1 MYIKYINIYLFKF
14 IVLNY
19 KLFSV
24 KQILK
29 KMASKRLMGV
39 GNIIM
44 RSRGSS
50 ANNMSNILD
59 KSINTTS
66 TYETPKRQSD
76 RMVINPI
83 HLNKKEPL
91 IMKRLSTEP
100 RNNSFLN
107 NISSITGDYL
117 RKSKILNI
125 NYLKTEPRKESSKE
139 LLSQADQILKD
150 RTKNNLNLN
159 LLQKSAILDKTRK
172 LNLEN
177 YKIKLIK
184 NRQIELNTRVFDIN
198 NALKLNEKNFE
209 KDYRDFLNFVDK
221 NNRAQKRQEEYMAKL
236 RKKTE
241 QTEKELNEQNIKIK
255 KLRARIENVVK
266 KILVLKNYGSFVN
279 KLFQNEF
286 IYDKIKREEGWN
298 YFSVADD
305 LIKVYEQSNK
315 QKEEEKEN
323 EFKLNEQEYETWLI
337 KQFTNFE
344 NSIINLMSERNMYRK
359 EIINIQEKGQYELEK
374 LNRDLINLEKD
385 KQVLN
390 NNEEIKKLQKN
401 EEYTPP
407 ELMENVLNY
416 IDEFAELL
424 DINTNTEIFKDKTP
438 TNYVSICHL
447 LLNKMSQ
454 KEDFINDRIETFENL
469 MNSENANDRNLIE
482 KIISDRKKE
491 IKREKFLK
499 LVKIQK
505 EETKKNN
512 MKMLEKMNKFV
523 IKWRKIDVDYP
534 LKKKKVV
541 KKIVNDNHD
550 DDILYYSSDENN

>member
-1 MYIKYINIYLFKF
+1 
-14 IVLNY
+14 
-19 KLFSV
+19 
-24 KQILK
+24 
-29 KMASKRLMGV
+29 
-39 GNIIM
+39 
-44 RSRGSS
+44 
-50 ANNMSNILD
+50 MS
-59 KSINTTS
+59 
-66 TYETPKRQSD
+66 
-76 RMVINPI
+76 
-83 HLNKKEPL
+83 
-91 IMKRLSTEP
+91 
-100 RNNSFLN
+100 
-107 NISSITGDYL
+107 
-117 RKSKILNI
+117 
-125 NYLKTEPRKESSKE
+125 
-139 LLSQADQILKD
+139 
-150 RTKNNLNLN
+150 
-159 LLQKSAILDKTRK
+159 
-172 LNLEN
+172 
-177 YKIKLIK
+177 
-184 NRQIELNTRVFDIN
+184 
-198 NALKLNEKNFE
+198 
-209 KDYRDFLNFVDK
+209 
-221 NNRAQKRQEEYMAKL
+221 KL

-255 KLRARIENVVK
+255 KLRVRIENVVK

-305 LIKVYEQSNK
+305 FIKVYEQSNK
-315 QKEEEKEN
+315 QKEDEKEN
-323 EFKLNEQEYETWLI
+323 EFKSNEQEYETWLI

-359 EIINIQEKGQYELEK
+359 EIINIQEKGEYELEK

-401 EEYTPP
+401 EEYAPP
-407 ELMENVLNY
+407 ELMENVLTY

-469 MNSENANDRNLIE
+469 MNSDDANDRNLIE

-499 LVKIQK
+499 LVKMQK

>member
-1 MYIKYINIYLFKF
+1 
-14 IVLNY
+14 
-19 KLFSV
+19 
-24 KQILK
+24 
-29 KMASKRLMGV
+29 MASKRLMGV

-125 NYLKTEPRKESSKE
+125 NYLKTEQRKESSKE

-198 NALKLNEKNFE
+198 NALKLNEKIFE

-221 NNRAQKRQEEYMAKL
+221 NNTAQKRQEEYMAKL

-255 KLRARIENVVK
+255 KLRVRIENIVK
-266 KILVLKNYGSFVN
+266 
-279 KLFQNEF
+279 
-286 IYDKIKREEGWN
+286 
-298 YFSVADD
+298 
-305 LIKVYEQSNK
+305 
-315 QKEEEKEN
+315 
-323 EFKLNEQEYETWLI
+323 
-337 KQFTNFE
+337 
-344 NSIINLMSERNMYRK
+344 M
-359 EIINIQEKGQYELEK
+359 
-374 LNRDLINLEKD
+374 
-385 KQVLN
+385 
-390 NNEEIKKLQKN
+390 
-401 EEYTPP
+401 
-407 ELMENVLNY
+407 
-416 IDEFAELL
+416 
-424 DINTNTEIFKDKTP
+424 
-438 TNYVSICHL
+438 
-447 LLNKMSQ
+447 
-454 KEDFINDRIETFENL
+454 
-469 MNSENANDRNLIE
+469 
-482 KIISDRKKE
+482 IS
-491 IKREKFLK
+491 
-499 LVKIQK
+499 
-505 EETKKNN
+505 
-512 MKMLEKMNKFV
+512 
-523 IKWRKIDVDYP
+523 
-534 LKKKKVV
+534 
-541 KKIVNDNHD
+541 
-550 DDILYYSSDENN
+550 

>member
-1 MYIKYINIYLFKF
+1 
-14 IVLNY
+14 
-19 KLFSV
+19 
-24 KQILK
+24 
-29 KMASKRLMGV
+29 MASKRLMGV

-76 RMVINPI
+76 RMVINSI

-221 NNRAQKRQEEYMAKL
+221 NNTAQKRQEEYMAKL

-255 KLRARIENVVK
+255 KLRVRIENIVK

-305 LIKVYEQSNK
+305 FIKVYEQSNK

-512 MKMLEKMNKFV
+512 MKRLEKMNKFV

>member
-1 MYIKYINIYLFKF
+1 
-14 IVLNY
+14 
-19 KLFSV
+19 
-24 KQILK
+24 
-29 KMASKRLMGV
+29 
-39 GNIIM
+39 
-44 RSRGSS
+44 
-50 ANNMSNILD
+50 MS
-59 KSINTTS
+59 
-66 TYETPKRQSD
+66 
-76 RMVINPI
+76 
-83 HLNKKEPL
+83 
-91 IMKRLSTEP
+91 
-100 RNNSFLN
+100 
-107 NISSITGDYL
+107 
-117 RKSKILNI
+117 
-125 NYLKTEPRKESSKE
+125 
-139 LLSQADQILKD
+139 
-150 RTKNNLNLN
+150 
-159 LLQKSAILDKTRK
+159 
-172 LNLEN
+172 
-177 YKIKLIK
+177 
-184 NRQIELNTRVFDIN
+184 
-198 NALKLNEKNFE
+198 
-209 KDYRDFLNFVDK
+209 
-221 NNRAQKRQEEYMAKL
+221 KL

-255 KLRARIENVVK
+255 KLRVRIENVVK

-305 LIKVYEQSNK
+305 FIKVYEQSNK

-541 KKIVNDNHD
+541 KKILNDNHD